1 MIAVKGVYD
10 GKKIQILDPI
20 PKQQARKK
28 AMVVI
33 TFLEEEKVP
42 RSTKRAVKELV
53 EGKLLPL
60 DEVLR
65 GI

>member
-1 MIAVKGVYD
+1 
-10 GKKIQILDPI
+10 LEPI
-20 PKQQARKK
+20 PKQQARKRSLV
-28 AMVVI
+28 AV

-42 RSTKRAVKELV
+42 RSTKHAAKELV

-65 GI
+65 

>member
-1 MIAVKGVYD
+1 MIALKDDYD
-10 GKKIQILDPI
+10 GKKIEFLEPI
-20 PKQQARKK
+20 PKQLARKRSL
-28 AMVVI
+28 VVV

-65 GI
+65 

>member
-1 MIAVKGVYD
+1 MIALKGVYD
-10 GKKIQILDPI
+10 GKKIEFLEPI
-20 PKQQARKK
+20 PKQQARKRSLV
-28 AMVVI
+28 AV

-42 RSTKRAVKELV
+42 RSTKHAAKELV

-65 GI
+65 